1 MDKED
6 VVNIYN
12 GILLSATKNNEI
24 LSFSTI
30 KMDLEGIILSE
41 MSDRER
47 QILYALTMCGIQRQN
62 KIQADL

>member
-1 MDKED
+1 MDKEG

-12 GILLSATKNNEI
+12 GTLLSAIKNNEI

-30 KMDLEGIILSE
+30 KMDLEKTHHTSE

-47 QILYALTMCGIQRQN
+47 QIPYALTMCGI
-62 KIQADL
+62 

>member
-12 GILLSATKNNEI
+12 GILLSAIKNNEI

-30 KMDLEGIILSE
+30 KMDLEPVKQDEVSQKEKNKHCILTYMYE
-41 MSDRER
+41 
-47 QILYALTMCGIQRQN
+47 I
-62 KIQADL
+62 

>member
-12 GILLSATKNNEI
+12 GTLLSAIKNNEI

-47 QILYALTMCGIQRQN
+47 QIPYALTMCGI
-62 KIQADL
+62 